1 MLAYVLAL
9 VVGLSSI
16 ALYMAA
22 FFFPEVHRKHDFLW
36 SGLGMFYALV
46 LWVCAG
52 RITGGVLLGQTTS
65 VALLG
70 WLGWQTFMLRRQVAP
85 LDQQTAVPTA
95 AEWQSMVAKAWGS
108 ISSAELI
115 APLAKPIG
123 KQFAKLAAWAG
134 ALVATSTNTTP
145 PPPTV
150 DAQAYVPLTPADFAN
165 ASQATIQPP
174 TRQTPKT
181 IAPTRVAVPSSK
193 IEPGESPM
201 TAIGKQV
208 QGAFKGLTTKRESK
222 PVYVRKQFRTP
233 DVDPA
238 TDVEP
243 AAVDVAAVKL
253 ESDRVAATPPDSD
266 VVEAAIVD
274 AEATVLP
281 TVPSPTASSPSLDA
295 EILPD
300 PDLQPDDPTLLR

>member
-22 FFFPEVHRKHDFLW
+22 FFFPEVHRKNDFLW

-70 WLGWQTFMLRRQVAP
+70 WLGWQTLVLRRQVAP

-95 AEWQSMVAKAWGS
+95 AEWQSLVAKAWGS
-108 ISSAELI
+108 ISSAELV

-134 ALVATSTNTTP
+134 ALVATTTNTP
-145 PPPTV
+145 PSPPPTV
-150 DAQAYVPLTPADFAN
+150 DSQAYVPLTPADFAN
-165 ASQATIQPP
+165 ASQATIQ
-174 TRQTPKT
+174 TPKS
-181 IAPTRVAVPSSK
+181 IAPTRVSVPSSK
-193 IEPGESPM
+193 IQPGESPI

-233 DVDPA
+233 DSEPAPAVVD
-238 TDVEP
+238 P

-253 ESDRVAATPPDSD
+253 ESDRVAATPPVSD
-266 VVEAAIVD
+266 AVEAAIVD
-274 AEATVLP
+274 AEATVVP

-300 PDLQPDDPTLLR
+300 PDLQQDDPNLLR